1 MARPNPV
8 ERLTLATSGLG
19 VNPSE
24 GLFRMLTLLNSRLG
38 LLMARIEC
46 QLTCFNRSL
55 LSAACWSLLAWSSVQ
70 AQSPTAP
77 PVAPANG
84 SAPVAGAATAASP
97 VAAPAA
103 PGALRP
109 MKDIL
114 KDAKSTPGFFTLHQR
129 DEKVWLEILPSQ
141 LGKPFFFSYNVPRSI
156 GERGLYGSQMGGSK
170 LVAFQKVGN
179 QVQLIAKN
187 TQFFAKEG
195 TPQAQFV
202 SESFSDSLM
211 SSAAVVSAP
220 HPETK
225 SILIEA
231 NALLFTDIPGY
242 QTRIEAAFRMPFGLD
257 VRNTSFSSLK
267 NTSTLTGLEVRA
279 HFAVP
284 KLPAPPMMPS
294 PVPTP
299 PPPSATP
306 DPRSMFV
313 SFYYSFMP
321 LPEPMATRVAD
332 ERVGFFTVPRTD
344 YTTDLNVKSKTHLL
358 KRWRLEKKDA
368 SAAVSEPKEPIVYW
382 LDKNIPEKYRESV
395 MLGILEWNKAFE
407 RAGFKNAIVAK
418 QQQASD
424 DFNNMDARHASVRW
438 FTGADV
444 GFAIGPSQADP
455 RTGEILDADIGMAD
469 VFTRGARR
477 LVIEDLARVRGADG
491 ELCEHAADA
500 AQELHYALDLLEARG
515 VELDSPQAE
524 ALAKAY
530 LKDVIMH
537 EVGHTLG
544 LRHNFRASTVYDLK
558 QIQDPNFTKVNG
570 VTASVMDYT
579 PYNIAVKGE
588 KQGEYVMST
597 LGPYDYWAIEFG
609 YKQFDAGQEAQGL
622 AQILAKAGQREL
634 QFDTDE
640 DAGYGSTSGIDPL
653 VNRFDLG
660 ADPLAYYKQ
669 RMKLSRELWDRLQ
682 NMNLATG
689 ESYERLTRSFR
700 SGFSQ
705 LARVAPLAAKYIG
718 GVHTRRERAG
728 SNKPLFEPVSAAQ
741 QREAL
746 SLVTKDFFGT
756 DSFKFKPELIA
767 RLATDRLDRGATDSG
782 LQTSVASLVAGVQRG
797 ILDHIYAPS
806 VAARLAEVS
815 MKVNDPKDSLGLADV
830 YDAVQ
835 DAIWSEAKSGQET
848 NLMRRNLQRE
858 QLRRMTD
865 VLVKPAGPWPADARS
880 ILRENARQL
889 ANALEKALAK
899 PGLSKT
905 TRAHYADALD
915 ALNATLKASVQRAAP

>member
-1 MARPNPV
+1 MAVHALKSPCFK
-8 ERLTLATSGLG
+8 LS
-19 VNPSE
+19 
-24 GLFRMLTLLNSRLG
+24 
-38 LLMARIEC
+38 LMSVA
-46 QLTCFNRSL
+46 CF
-55 LSAACWSLLAWSSVQ
+55 SLLAWSPSHSQ
-70 AQSPTAP
+70 TPPPSPAAPATAP
-77 PVAPANG
+77 ASATPPA
-84 SAPVAGAATAASP
+84 ALATP
-97 VAAPAA
+97 PAA

-114 KDAKSTPGFFTLHQR
+114 KDAKSSPGFFTLHQK

-141 LGKPFFFSYNVPRSI
+141 LNQPFFFSYNIPRSV

-170 LVAFQKVGN
+170 LVEFRKIGN
-179 QVQLIAKN
+179 QIQLIAKN

-231 NALLFTDIPGY
+231 NALLFSDIPGY
-242 QTRIEAAFRMPFGLD
+242 QTRLEGSFRMPFSLD
-257 VRNTSFSSLK
+257 TRNTSFSAAK
-267 NTSTLTGLEVRA
+267 NTNTLTGLEVKA

-284 KLPAPPMMPS
+284 KLSAPPMTPS
-294 PVPTP
+294 PVPMP

-306 DPRSMFV
+306 DPRSLFV

-321 LPEPMATRVAD
+321 LPEPMQTRMAD
-332 ERVGFFTVPRTD
+332 ERVGFFTVARTD
-344 YTTDLNVKSKTHLL
+344 YTTDLNIKSKAHLL
-358 KRWRLEKKDA
+358 KRWRLEKMDA
-368 SAAVSEPKEPIVYW
+368 NAAVSEPKQPIVYW
-382 LDKNIPEKYRESV
+382 LDKNIPEKYRASV
-395 MLGILEWNKAFE
+395 TQGVLEWNKAFE
-407 RAGFKNAIVAK
+407 KAGFKNALVVK
-418 QQQASD
+418 QQQTTD
-424 DFNNMDARHASVRW
+424 DFNNMDAKHTSIRW

-455 RTGEILDADIGMAD
+455 RTGEILDADIGMSD

-477 LVIEDLARVRGADG
+477 AVVEDLGRVRGADG
-491 ELCEHAADA
+491 ELCDHAEAA

-515 VELDSPQAE
+515 LELDTPEAE
-524 ALAKAY
+524 ALAQAY

-544 LRHNFRASTVYDLK
+544 LRHNFRASTMYDLK
-558 QIQDPNFTKVNG
+558 QIQDLNFTKING
-570 VTASVMDYT
+570 VATSVMDYT
-579 PYNIAVKGE
+579 PFNISPKGE

-597 LGPYDYWAIEFG
+597 IGAYDYWAIEFG
-609 YKQFDAGQEAQGL
+609 YKQFAPGQEAQGL
-622 AQILAKAGQREL
+622 AQILAKASQPEL
-634 QFDTDE
+634 QFDSDE
-640 DAGYGSTSGIDPL
+640 DAGFGSMGGVDPM

-705 LARVAPLAAKYIG
+705 VNRVAPLAAKYIG
-718 GVHTRRERAG
+718 GVHIRRERAG
-728 SNKPLFEPVSAAQ
+728 SKVGVFEPVSAAKQ
-741 QREAL
+741 KEAL
-746 SLVTKDFFGT
+746 ALITKDFFGI
-756 DSFKFKPELIA
+756 DSFKFKPEFIA
-767 RLATDRLDRGATDSG
+767 RLATDRFERTMSDGSM
-782 LQTSVASLVAGVQRG
+782 QTSVALLVAGVQKG
-797 ILDHIYAPS
+797 ILDHVYSPA
-806 VAARLAEVS
+806 VATRLAEVG
-815 MKVNDPKDSLGLADV
+815 MKVNDPKETLGLSDV
-830 YDAVQ
+830 YDTIQ
-835 DAIWSEAKSGQET
+835 DAIWSEAKTGQET
-848 NLMRRNLQRE
+848 SLIRRNLQRE

-880 ILRENARQL
+880 IMRENARQL
-889 ANALEKALAK
+889 AGTLEKVLAK
-899 PGLSKT
+899 PSLSKT

-915 ALNATLKASVQRAAP
+915 ALNVTLKASVQRASP

>member
-1 MARPNPV
+1 MAVHALKSP
-8 ERLTLATSGLG
+8 
-19 VNPSE
+19 
-24 GLFRMLTLLNSRLG
+24 
-38 LLMARIEC
+38 
-46 QLTCFNRSL
+46 CFK
-55 LSAACWSLLAWSSVQ
+55 LSIMSVACISLLAWSPSQ
-70 AQSPTAP
+70 AQTAP
-77 PVAPANG
+77 PAPAAPA
-84 SAPVAGAATAASP
+84 SAPASATPPAASATP
-97 VAAPAA
+97 PAA

-114 KDAKSTPGFFTLHQR
+114 KDAKSTPGFFTLHQK

-141 LGKPFFFSYNVPRSI
+141 LNKPFFFSYNIPRSI

-170 LVAFQKVGN
+170 LVEFTKIGN
-179 QVQLIAKN
+179 QIQLIAKN

-231 NALLFTDIPGY
+231 NALLFSDIPGY
-242 QTRIEAAFRMPFGLD
+242 QTRIEASFRMPFSLD
-257 VRNTSFSSLK
+257 TRNTSFSATK
-267 NTSTLTGLEVRA
+267 NTSTLTGLEVKA

-284 KLPAPPMMPS
+284 KLSAPPMTPS
-294 PVPTP
+294 PVPTPPP

-321 LPEPMATRVAD
+321 LPEPMQARMAD
-332 ERVGFFTVPRTD
+332 ERVGFFTVARTD
-344 YTTDLNVKSKTHLL
+344 YTTDLNVKSKEHLL

-368 SAAVSEPKEPIVYW
+368 NAAVSEPKEPIVYW

-395 MLGILEWNKAFE
+395 SQGVLEWNKAFE
-407 RAGFKNAIVAK
+407 KAGFKNALVVK
-418 QQQASD
+418 QQQATD
-424 DFNNMDARHASVRW
+424 DFNNMDAKHASVRW
-438 FTGADV
+438 FTGSDV

-455 RTGEILDADIGMAD
+455 RTGEILDADIGMSD

-477 LVIEDLARVRGADG
+477 AVIEDLGRVRGADG
-491 ELCEHAADA
+491 ELCDHAESA

-515 VELDSPQAE
+515 MELDSPQAD

-558 QIQDPNFTKVNG
+558 QIQDPNFTKING
-570 VTASVMDYT
+570 VTSSVMDYT
-579 PYNIAVKGE
+579 PYNISAKGE

-597 LGPYDYWAIEFG
+597 IGAYDYWAIEFG
-609 YKQFDAGQEAQGL
+609 YKQFAPGQEAQGL
-622 AQILAKAGQREL
+622 AQILAKASQPEL
-634 QFDTDE
+634 QFDSDE
-640 DAGYGSTSGIDPL
+640 DAGYGSMGGVDPM

-660 ADPLAYYKQ
+660 ADPLAYYKL

-700 SGFSQ
+700 SGFNQ
-705 LARVAPLAAKYIG
+705 LNRVAPLAAKYIG
-718 GVHTRRERAG
+718 GVHIRRERAG
-728 SNKPLFEPVSAAQ
+728 SKNAVFEPVSAAKQ
-741 QREAL
+741 KEAL
-746 SLVTKDFFGT
+746 SLITKDFFGT
-756 DSFKFKPELIA
+756 DSFKFKPEFIA
-767 RLATDRLDRGATDSG
+767 RLATDRFERTMSDGSM
-782 LQTSVASLVAGVQRG
+782 QTSVARLVAGVQKE
-797 ILDHIYAPS
+797 ILDHVYSPP
-806 VAARLAEVS
+806 VATRLAEVG
-815 MKVNDPKDSLGLADV
+815 MKVNDPKETLGLSDV
-830 YDAVQ
+830 YDSLQ
-835 DAIWSEAKSGQET
+835 DAIWSEAKTGQET
-848 NLMRRNLQRE
+848 SLIRRNLQRE

-880 ILRENARQL
+880 IMRENARQL
-889 ANALEKALAK
+889 AGMLEKALAK

-915 ALNATLKASVQRAAP
+915 ALNVTLKASVQRASP

>member
-1 MARPNPV
+1 MAVHALKSP
-8 ERLTLATSGLG
+8 
-19 VNPSE
+19 
-24 GLFRMLTLLNSRLG
+24 
-38 LLMARIEC
+38 
-46 QLTCFNRSL
+46 CFK
-55 LSAACWSLLAWSSVQ
+55 LSIMSVACISLLAWSPSQ
-70 AQSPTAP
+70 AQTAP
-77 PVAPANG
+77 PAPAAPA
-84 SAPVAGAATAASP
+84 SAPASATPPAASATP
-97 VAAPAA
+97 PAA

-114 KDAKSTPGFFTLHQR
+114 KDAKSTPGFFTLHQK

-141 LGKPFFFSYNVPRSI
+141 LNKPFFFSYNIPRSI

-170 LVAFQKVGN
+170 LVEFTKIGN
-179 QVQLIAKN
+179 QIQLIAKN

-231 NALLFTDIPGY
+231 NALLFSDIPGY
-242 QTRIEAAFRMPFGLD
+242 QTRIEASFRMPFSLD
-257 VRNTSFSSLK
+257 TRNTSFSATK
-267 NTSTLTGLEVRA
+267 NTSTLTGLEVKA

-284 KLPAPPMMPS
+284 KLSAPPMTPS

-321 LPEPMATRVAD
+321 LPEPMQARMAD
-332 ERVGFFTVPRTD
+332 ERVGFFTVARTD
-344 YTTDLNVKSKTHLL
+344 YTTDLNVKSKEHLL

-368 SAAVSEPKEPIVYW
+368 NAAVSEPKEPIVYW

-395 MLGILEWNKAFE
+395 SQGVLEWNKAFE
-407 RAGFKNAIVAK
+407 KAGFKNALVVK
-418 QQQASD
+418 QQQATD
-424 DFNNMDARHASVRW
+424 DFNNMDAKHASVRW
-438 FTGADV
+438 FTGSDV

-455 RTGEILDADIGMAD
+455 RTGEILDADIGMSD

-477 LVIEDLARVRGADG
+477 AVIEDLGRVRGADG
-491 ELCEHAADA
+491 ELCDHAESA

-515 VELDSPQAE
+515 MELDSPQAD

-558 QIQDPNFTKVNG
+558 QIQDPNFTKING
-570 VTASVMDYT
+570 VTSSVMDYT
-579 PYNIAVKGE
+579 PYNISAKGE

-597 LGPYDYWAIEFG
+597 IGAYDYWAIEFG
-609 YKQFDAGQEAQGL
+609 YKQFAPGQEAQGL
-622 AQILAKAGQREL
+622 AQILAKAIQPEL
-634 QFDTDE
+634 QFDSDE
-640 DAGYGSTSGIDPL
+640 DAGYGSMGGVDPM

-660 ADPLAYYKQ
+660 ADPLAYYKL

-700 SGFSQ
+700 SGFNQ
-705 LARVAPLAAKYIG
+705 LNRVAPLAAKYIG
-718 GVHTRRERAG
+718 GVHIRRERAG
-728 SNKPLFEPVSAAQ
+728 SKNAVFEPVSAAKQ
-741 QREAL
+741 KEAL
-746 SLVTKDFFGT
+746 SLITKDFFGT
-756 DSFKFKPELIA
+756 DSFKFKPEFIA
-767 RLATDRLDRGATDSG
+767 RLATDRFERTMSDGSM
-782 LQTSVASLVAGVQRG
+782 QTSVARLVAGVQKE
-797 ILDHIYAPS
+797 ILDHVYSPP
-806 VAARLAEVS
+806 VATRLAEVG
-815 MKVNDPKDSLGLADV
+815 MKVNDPKETLGLSDV
-830 YDAVQ
+830 YDSLQ
-835 DAIWSEAKSGQET
+835 DAIWSEAKTGQET
-848 NLMRRNLQRE
+848 SLIRRNLQRE

-880 ILRENARQL
+880 IMRENARQL
-889 ANALEKALAK
+889 AGMLEKALAK

-915 ALNATLKASVQRAAP
+915 ALNVTLKASVQRASP

>member
-1 MARPNPV
+1 MAVHALKSPCFK
-8 ERLTLATSGLG
+8 LS
-19 VNPSE
+19 
-24 GLFRMLTLLNSRLG
+24 
-38 LLMARIEC
+38 LMSVA
-46 QLTCFNRSL
+46 CF
-55 LSAACWSLLAWSSVQ
+55 SLLAWSPSHSQ
-70 AQSPTAP
+70 TPPPSPAAPATAP
-77 PVAPANG
+77 ASATPPA
-84 SAPVAGAATAASP
+84 ALATP
-97 VAAPAA
+97 PAA

-114 KDAKSTPGFFTLHQR
+114 KDAKSSPGFFTLHQK

-141 LGKPFFFSYNVPRSI
+141 LNQPFFFSYNIPRSV

-170 LVAFQKVGN
+170 LVEFRKIGN
-179 QVQLIAKN
+179 QIQLIAKN

-231 NALLFTDIPGY
+231 NALLFSDIPGY
-242 QTRIEAAFRMPFGLD
+242 QTRLEGSFRMPFSLD
-257 VRNTSFSSLK
+257 TRNTSFSATK
-267 NTSTLTGLEVRA
+267 NTNTLTGLEVKA

-284 KLPAPPMMPS
+284 KLSAPPMTPS
-294 PVPTP
+294 PVPMP

-306 DPRSMFV
+306 DPRSLFV

-321 LPEPMATRVAD
+321 LPEPMQTRMAD
-332 ERVGFFTVPRTD
+332 ERVGFFTVARTD
-344 YTTDLNVKSKTHLL
+344 YTTDLNIKSKAHLL
-358 KRWRLEKKDA
+358 KRWRLEKMDA
-368 SAAVSEPKEPIVYW
+368 NAAVSEPKQPIVYW
-382 LDKNIPEKYRESV
+382 LDKNIPEKYRASV
-395 MLGILEWNKAFE
+395 TQGVLEWNKAFE
-407 RAGFKNAIVAK
+407 KAGFKNALVVK
-418 QQQASD
+418 QQQTTD
-424 DFNNMDARHASVRW
+424 DFNNMDAKHTSIRW

-455 RTGEILDADIGMAD
+455 RTGEILDADIGMSD

-477 LVIEDLARVRGADG
+477 AVVEDLGRVRGADG
-491 ELCEHAADA
+491 ELCDHAEAA

-515 VELDSPQAE
+515 LELDTPEAE
-524 ALAKAY
+524 ALAQAY

-544 LRHNFRASTVYDLK
+544 LRHNFRASTMYDLK
-558 QIQDPNFTKVNG
+558 QIQDPNFTKING
-570 VTASVMDYT
+570 VATSVMDYT
-579 PYNIAVKGE
+579 PFNISPKGE

-597 LGPYDYWAIEFG
+597 IGAYDYWAIEFG
-609 YKQFDAGQEAQGL
+609 YKQFAPGQEAQGL
-622 AQILAKAGQREL
+622 AQILAKASQPEL
-634 QFDTDE
+634 QFDSDE
-640 DAGYGSTSGIDPL
+640 DAGFGSMGGVDPM

-700 SGFSQ
+700 SGFNQ
-705 LARVAPLAAKYIG
+705 LNRVAPLAAKYIG
-718 GVHTRRERAG
+718 GVHIRRERAG
-728 SNKPLFEPVSAAQ
+728 SKVGVFEPVSAAKQ
-741 QREAL
+741 KEAL
-746 SLVTKDFFGT
+746 ALITKDFFGI
-756 DSFKFKPELIA
+756 DSFKFKPEFIA
-767 RLATDRLDRGATDSG
+767 RLATDRFERTMSDGSM
-782 LQTSVASLVAGVQRG
+782 QTSVALLVAGVQKG
-797 ILDHIYAPS
+797 ILDHVYSPT
-806 VAARLAEVS
+806 VATRLAEVG
-815 MKVNDPKDSLGLADV
+815 MKVNDPKETLGLSDV
-830 YDAVQ
+830 YDTIQ
-835 DAIWSEAKSGQET
+835 DTIWSEAKTGQET
-848 NLMRRNLQRE
+848 SLIRRNLQRE

-880 ILRENARQL
+880 IMRENARQL
-889 ANALEKALAK
+889 AGTLEKVLAK
-899 PGLSKT
+899 PSLSKT

-915 ALNATLKASVQRAAP
+915 ALNVTLKASVQRASP

>member
-1 MARPNPV
+1 MAVHALKSPCFK
-8 ERLTLATSGLG
+8 LS
-19 VNPSE
+19 
-24 GLFRMLTLLNSRLG
+24 
-38 LLMARIEC
+38 LMSVA
-46 QLTCFNRSL
+46 CF
-55 LSAACWSLLAWSSVQ
+55 SLLAWSPSHSQ
-70 AQSPTAP
+70 TPPPSPPAPATAP
-77 PVAPANG
+77 ASATPPAAPAT
-84 SAPVAGAATAASP
+84 P
-97 VAAPAA
+97 PAA

-114 KDAKSTPGFFTLHQR
+114 KDAKSSPGFFTLHQK

-141 LGKPFFFSYNVPRSI
+141 LNQPFFFSYNIPRSV

-170 LVAFQKVGN
+170 LVEFRKIGN
-179 QVQLIAKN
+179 QIQLIAKN

-231 NALLFTDIPGY
+231 NALLFSDIPGY
-242 QTRIEAAFRMPFGLD
+242 QTRLEGSFRMPFSLD
-257 VRNTSFSSLK
+257 TRNTSFSAIK
-267 NTSTLTGLEVRA
+267 NTSALTGLEVKA

-284 KLPAPPMMPS
+284 KLSAPPMTPS
-294 PVPTP
+294 PVPMP

-306 DPRSMFV
+306 DPRSLFV

-321 LPEPMATRVAD
+321 LPEPMQTRLAD
-332 ERVGFFTVPRTD
+332 ERVGFFTVARTD
-344 YTTDLNVKSKTHLL
+344 YTTDLNIKSKAHLL
-358 KRWRLEKKDA
+358 KRWRLEKMDPN
-368 SAAVSEPKEPIVYW
+368 AAVSEPKQPIVYW
-382 LDKNIPEKYRESV
+382 LDKNIPEKYRASV
-395 MLGILEWNKAFE
+395 TQGVLEWNKAFE
-407 RAGFKNAIVAK
+407 KAGFKNALVVK
-418 QQQASD
+418 QQQATD
-424 DFNNMDARHASVRW
+424 DFNNMDAKHTSIRW

-455 RTGEILDADIGMAD
+455 RTGEILDADIGMSD

-477 LVIEDLARVRGADG
+477 AVVEDLGRVRGADG
-491 ELCEHAADA
+491 ELCDHAEAA

-515 VELDSPQAE
+515 LELDTPEAE
-524 ALAKAY
+524 ALAQAY

-544 LRHNFRASTVYDLK
+544 LRHNFRASTMYDLK
-558 QIQDPNFTKVNG
+558 QIQDPNFTKING
-570 VTASVMDYT
+570 VATSVMDYT
-579 PYNIAVKGE
+579 PFNISPKGE

-597 LGPYDYWAIEFG
+597 IGAYDYWAIEFG
-609 YKQFDAGQEAQGL
+609 YKQFAPGQEAQGL
-622 AQILAKAGQREL
+622 AQILAKASQPEL
-634 QFDTDE
+634 QFDSDE
-640 DAGYGSTSGIDPL
+640 DAGFGSMGGVDPM

-700 SGFSQ
+700 RGFNQ
-705 LARVAPLAAKYIG
+705 LNSVAPLAAKYIG
-718 GVHTRRERAG
+718 GVHIRRERAG
-728 SNKPLFEPVSAAQ
+728 SKNAVFEPVSAAKQ
-741 QREAL
+741 KEAL
-746 SLVTKDFFGT
+746 ALITKDFFGT
-756 DSFKFKPELIA
+756 DSFKFKPEFIA
-767 RLATDRLDRGATDSG
+767 RLATDRFERTMSDGSM
-782 LQTSVASLVAGVQRG
+782 QTSVALLVAGVQKG
-797 ILDHIYAPS
+797 ILDHVYSPA
-806 VAARLAEVS
+806 VATRLAEVG
-815 MKVNDPKDSLGLADV
+815 MKVNDPKETLGLSDV
-830 YDAVQ
+830 YDTIQ
-835 DAIWSEAKSGQET
+835 EAIWSEAKTGQET
-848 NLMRRNLQRE
+848 SLIRRNLQRE

-880 ILRENARQL
+880 IMRENARQL
-889 ANALEKALAK
+889 AGTLEKVLAK
-899 PGLSKT
+899 PSLSKT

-915 ALNATLKASVQRAAP
+915 ALNVTLKASVQRASP

>member
-1 MARPNPV
+1 MAVHALKSPCFK
-8 ERLTLATSGLG
+8 LS
-19 VNPSE
+19 
-24 GLFRMLTLLNSRLG
+24 
-38 LLMARIEC
+38 LMSVA
-46 QLTCFNRSL
+46 CF
-55 LSAACWSLLAWSSVQ
+55 SLLAWSPSHSQ
-70 AQSPTAP
+70 TPPPSPAAPATAP
-77 PVAPANG
+77 ASATPPAAPAT
-84 SAPVAGAATAASP
+84 P
-97 VAAPAA
+97 PAA

-114 KDAKSTPGFFTLHQR
+114 KDAKSSPGFFTLHQK

-141 LGKPFFFSYNVPRSI
+141 LNQPFFFSYNIPRSV

-170 LVAFQKVGN
+170 LVEFRKIGN
-179 QVQLIAKN
+179 QIQLIAKN

-231 NALLFTDIPGY
+231 NALLFSDIPGY
-242 QTRIEAAFRMPFGLD
+242 QTRLEGSFRMPFSLD
-257 VRNTSFSSLK
+257 TRNTSFSATK
-267 NTSTLTGLEVRA
+267 NTNTLTGLEVKA

-284 KLPAPPMMPS
+284 RLSAPPMTPS
-294 PVPTP
+294 PVPMP

-306 DPRSMFV
+306 DPRSLFV

-321 LPEPMATRVAD
+321 LPEPMQTRLAD
-332 ERVGFFTVPRTD
+332 ERVGFFTVARTD
-344 YTTDLNVKSKTHLL
+344 YTTDLNIKSKAHLL
-358 KRWRLEKKDA
+358 KRWRLEKMDA
-368 SAAVSEPKEPIVYW
+368 NAAVSEPKQPIVYW
-382 LDKNIPEKYRESV
+382 LDKNIPEKYRASAAQGV
-395 MLGILEWNKAFE
+395 LEWNKAFE
-407 RAGFKNAIVAK
+407 KAGFKNALVVK
-418 QQQASD
+418 QQQATD
-424 DFNNMDARHASVRW
+424 DFNNMDAKHTSIRW

-455 RTGEILDADIGMAD
+455 RTGEILDADIGMSD

-477 LVIEDLARVRGADG
+477 AVVEDLGRVRGADG
-491 ELCEHAADA
+491 ELCDHAEAA

-515 VELDSPQAE
+515 LELDTPEAE
-524 ALAKAY
+524 ALAQAY

-544 LRHNFRASTVYDLK
+544 LRHNFRASTMYDLK
-558 QIQDPNFTKVNG
+558 QIQDPNFTKING
-570 VTASVMDYT
+570 VATSVMDYT
-579 PYNIAVKGE
+579 PFNISPKGE

-597 LGPYDYWAIEFG
+597 IGAYDYWAIEFG
-609 YKQFDAGQEAQGL
+609 YKQFAPGQEAQGL
-622 AQILAKAGQREL
+622 AQILAKASQPEL
-634 QFDTDE
+634 QFDSDE
-640 DAGYGSTSGIDPL
+640 DAGFGSMGGVDPM

-700 SGFSQ
+700 SGFNQ
-705 LARVAPLAAKYIG
+705 LNRVAPLAAKYIG
-718 GVHTRRERAG
+718 GVHIRRERAG
-728 SNKPLFEPVSAAQ
+728 SKNAVFEPVSAAKQ
-741 QREAL
+741 KEAL
-746 SLVTKDFFGT
+746 ALITKDFFGT
-756 DSFKFKPELIA
+756 DSFKFKPEFIA
-767 RLATDRLDRGATDSG
+767 RLATDRFERTMSDGSM
-782 LQTSVASLVAGVQRG
+782 QTSVALLVAGVQKG
-797 ILDHIYAPS
+797 ILDHVYSPA
-806 VAARLAEVS
+806 VATRLAEVG
-815 MKVNDPKDSLGLADV
+815 MKVNDPKETLGLSDV
-830 YDAVQ
+830 YDTIQ
-835 DAIWSEAKSGQET
+835 EAIWSEAKTGQET
-848 NLMRRNLQRE
+848 SLIRRNLQRE

-880 ILRENARQL
+880 IMRENARQL
-889 ANALEKALAK
+889 AGTLEKVLAK
-899 PGLSKT
+899 PSLSKT

-915 ALNATLKASVQRAAP
+915 SLNVTLKASVQRASP

>member
-1 MARPNPV
+1 
-8 ERLTLATSGLG
+8 
-19 VNPSE
+19 
-24 GLFRMLTLLNSRLG
+24 
-38 LLMARIEC
+38 MARIAC
-46 QLTCFNRSL
+46 QSNRFKYSL
-55 LSAACWSLLAWSSVQ
+55 LSAACLSLWAWSSVQ
-70 AQSPTAP
+70 AQSPAAP
-77 PVAPANG
+77 ATPPANG
-84 SAPVAGAATAASP
+84 SASAAAPATP
-97 VAAPAA
+97 PAA

-114 KDAKSTPGFFTLHQR
+114 KDAKSTPGFFTLHQK
-129 DEKVWLEILPSQ
+129 DDKVWLEILPSQ

-156 GERGLYGSQMGGSK
+156 GERGLYGSQMGGAK
-170 LVAFQKVGN
+170 LVEFQKVGN

-220 HPETK
+220 NPETK

-231 NALLFTDIPGY
+231 NALLFSDIPGY
-242 QTRIEAAFRMPFGLD
+242 QTRLEASFRMPFGLD
-257 VRNTSFSSLK
+257 TRNTSFTSTK
-267 NTSTLTGLEVRA
+267 NTASLTGLEVKV

-284 KLPAPPMMPS
+284 KLSPPPMMPS

-332 ERVGFFTVPRTD
+332 ERVGFFTVARTD
-344 YTTDLNVKSKTHLL
+344 YTTDLNVKAKTHLL

-368 SAAVSEPKEPIVYW
+368 SAALSEPKEPIVYW

-395 MLGILEWNKAFE
+395 MQGILEWNKAFE

-424 DFNNMDARHASVRW
+424 DFNTMDARHASVRW

-444 GFAIGPSQADP
+444 GFAIGPSQVDP

-477 LVIEDLARVRGADG
+477 LVVEDLARVRGVDA
-491 ELCEHAADA
+491 ELCEHAAEA

-579 PYNIAVKGE
+579 PYNISAKGE

-640 DAGYGSTSGIDPL
+640 DAGYGTMGGIDPL

-660 ADPLAYYKQ
+660 ADPMAYYKQ

-682 NMNLATG
+682 SMNLATG

-700 SGFSQ
+700 SGFVQ

-767 RLATDRLDRGATDSG
+767 RLASDRLDRGDTETG
-782 LQTSVASLVAGVQRG
+782 LQTSVASLVAGVQKG
-797 ILDHIYAPS
+797 ILDHVYSPA
-806 VAARLAEVS
+806 VATRLAEVS
-815 MKVNDPKDSLGLADV
+815 MKVHDPKETLGLADV
-830 YDAVQ
+830 YDALQ
-835 DAIWSEAKSGQET
+835 DAIWSEAKTGQET
-848 NLMRRNLQRE
+848 SLMRRNLQRE
-858 QLRRMTD
+858 QLRRMAD

-880 ILRENARQL
+880 IMRENARQL
-889 ANALEKALAK
+889 VSLLEKAIAK
-899 PGLSKT
+899 PGMSKT

-915 ALNATLKASVQRAAP
+915 SLNATLKASMQRAAP